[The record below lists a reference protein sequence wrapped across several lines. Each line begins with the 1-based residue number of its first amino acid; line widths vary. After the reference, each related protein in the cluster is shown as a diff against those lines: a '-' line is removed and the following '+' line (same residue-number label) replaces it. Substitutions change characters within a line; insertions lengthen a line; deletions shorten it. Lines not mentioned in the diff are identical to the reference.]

1 MKIGRNSASKVWGV
15 GNRSVLGGFQGSSL
29 HSSYSTNYTL
39 DGRVTSTRWLAALVK
54 LLDHVLILSDEHLA
68 RLVREYVRFYN
79 EARPH
84 QGLGQEQPLRRD
96 PQSEGRVVALPV
108 LGGLHHDYRRAA

>member
-1 MKIGRNSASKVWGV
+1 MPARPVASAPLQFVALLIASWLRAPNMNAFAERFV
-15 GNRSVLGGFQGSSL
+15 G
-29 HSSYSTNYTL
+29 TL
-39 DGRVTSTRWLAALVK
+39 RRE